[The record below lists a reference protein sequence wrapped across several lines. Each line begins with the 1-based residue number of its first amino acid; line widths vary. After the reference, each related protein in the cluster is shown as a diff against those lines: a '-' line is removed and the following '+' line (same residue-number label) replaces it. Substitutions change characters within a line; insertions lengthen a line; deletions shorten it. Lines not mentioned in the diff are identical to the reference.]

1 MYRRKVLNRRICK
14 ALLVLCVLGSVAYV
28 GPSTQ
33 ANAEAAAAKGPSSAD
48 EVKAF
53 ADAFFNRAE
62 IRSKLAGAAFVVV
75 SDNKVLLNKGYG
87 YANLESK
94 QPIDPD
100 KTLFRVA
107 SVTKVF
113 TATTVMQLAEQG
125 RIDLEGNVDKYLG
138 GLKIPNN
145 TDSPLKVKH
154 LLTHTTGFDFTDNL
168 KPNSTDLDNTT
179 SLGSFIQERLP
190 TIVRKP
196 GQAYRYDNYASDLQG
211 YLVQSVT
218 GQPFEQVVRE
228 RIFQPLHM
236 NNSYL
241 GLTSQLAQRLATG
254 YNSKNQPVKPYLDT
268 PTISPSG
275 GMISTST
282 DISKFMLAQLNK
294 GKLGEAAILKPET
307 VSEMQKVQVGIHP
320 EQPNMGYGFEMF
332 YHSLYNGQNVV
343 EKSGDERGYH
353 SYMWLLPDRKVG
365 GFIVTNS
372 DSIDVRTELFKEFM
386 DHYYPADQ
394 KSHPAFPVS
403 AKDLAKFE
411 GSYRYLRIPMQVF
424 DIKLEDEHL
433 SISTPVGVKKLKPVG
448 DLLFEDEDGR
458 MAAFKADEKGVI
470 SHLYYMIPDAW
481 SERVQ
486 DQPPYSD
493 VPVNHPYAGFINDLR
508 KLNAFP
514 VNTSSEFAP
523 EKTMTRG
530 EFSAE
535 LLGLVGI
542 QPTQSPV
549 QFKDTTGH
557 RYAAQ
562 IQTLVEYG
570 AVTGYAKDKFEPDR
584 PITREEA
591 AVLLWRI
598 SQQFVNTEVSAKLS
612 GITDSWAQPA
622 VEFVLGS
629 GLYGPEVK
637 PNQDGLVNYH
647 SRSPM
652 LRQEA
657 AALLTKAAGFIL
669 AEQANGKV

>member
-1 MYRRKVLNRRICK
+1 MYKGKSLNRKIRK
-14 ALLVLCVLGSVAYV
+14 ALLALCVLGSVAYV
-28 GPSTQ
+28 SPTTQVKAQDTKAIGPSV
-33 ANAEAAAAKGPSSAD
+33 AG
-48 EVKAF
+48 EVEAF
-53 ADAFFNRAE
+53 ADKFFNRAE
-62 IRSKLAGAAFVVV
+62 IRSKMAGAAFVVV

-87 YANLESK
+87 YASLENK
-94 QPIDPD
+94 QPVDPD
-100 KTLFRVA
+100 ETLFRVA

-113 TATTVMQLAEQG
+113 TATAVMQLAEQG
-125 RIDLEGNVDKYLG
+125 RIDLDGNVDKYLRDI
-138 GLKIPNN
+138 KIPNI

-168 KPNSTDLDNTT
+168 KPNSTNLDTVT
-179 SLGSFIQERLP
+179 SLESFIKEAAP
-190 TIVRKP
+190 TVIRTP
-196 GQAYRYDNYASDLQG
+196 GQAYRYDNFASDLQG

-228 RIFQPLHM
+228 RILQPLHM
-236 NNSYL
+236 NHSYL
-241 GLTSQLAQRLATG
+241 GMNSQLAQRLATG
-254 YNSKNQPVKPYLDT
+254 YDSKNQPIQPYTDT

-282 DISKFMLAQLNK
+282 DISKFMLAQLNG
-294 GKLGEAAILKPET
+294 GKLDDAAILRPET
-307 VSEMQKVQVGIHP
+307 VSEMQKVHVGIHR
-320 EQPNMGYGFEMF
+320 ELPNMGYGFEMF
-332 YHSLYNGQNVV
+332 YQSLYNGQNVV
-343 EKSGDERGYH
+343 GKSGDLSGYH

-394 KSHPAFPVS
+394 KPRAALPLS
-403 AKDLAKFE
+403 AKDLARFE

-424 DIKLEDEHL
+424 DVKLEEEHL
-433 SISTPVGVKKLKPVG
+433 SISTPIGVKKLKPVG

-458 MAAFKADEKGVI
+458 MAAFKADEKGII

-493 VPVNHPYAGFINDLR
+493 VPLNHPYAGYINDLR

-514 VNTSSEFAP
+514 VNTSAQFEP

-530 EFSAE
+530 EFSAD
-535 LLGLVGI
+535 LLGLIGI
-542 QPTQSPV
+542 RPTHSPV
-549 QFKDTTGH
+549 QFNDTVGH

-570 AVTGYAKDKFEPDR
+570 AATGYAKDKFEPDR

-591 AVLLWRI
+591 AVLIWKI
-598 SQQFVNTEVSAKLS
+598 SQQFVNTNESAKLS
-612 GITDSWAQPA
+612 GTTDLWAQPA
-622 VEFVLGS
+622 VEFVIGS
-629 GLYGPEVK
+629 GLYGPEVR
-637 PNQDGLVNYH
+637 PNQDGLVDYH
-647 SRSPM
+647 SRNPM

-657 AALLTKAAGFIL
+657 AALLTKAARFIL
-669 AEQANGKV
+669 GEQAKGKV

>member
-1 MYRRKVLNRRICK
+1 MYIGKSLNRRICK
-14 ALLVLCVLGSVAYV
+14 ALLTLCVLGSVAYV
-28 GPSTQ
+28 GPTTQ
-33 ANAEAAAAKGPSSAD
+33 ASAEAAAKGPSSAD
-48 EVKAF
+48 EVTAF

-75 SDNKVLLNKGYG
+75 SDNKVLLKKGYG
-87 YANLESK
+87 YANLESR
-94 QPIDPD
+94 QPIDPNE
-100 KTLFRVA
+100 TLFRVA

-125 RIDLEGNVDKYLG
+125 RVDLEGNVDKYLG
-138 GLKIPNN
+138 GIKIPNN

-168 KPNSTDLDNTT
+168 KPNSTNLDTVT
-179 SLGSFIQERLP
+179 SLESFVKERIP
-190 TIVRKP
+190 TVVRTP

-241 GLTSQLAQRLATG
+241 GLNSKLAQRLATG
-254 YNSKNQPVKPYLDT
+254 YNSKNQPNQPYTDT

-275 GMISTST
+275 GLISTST
-282 DISKFMLAQLNK
+282 DISKFMLAQLNG
-294 GKLGEAAILKPET
+294 GKLGDAAILRPET
-307 VSEMQKVQVGIHP
+307 VSEMQKVHVGIHP

-343 EKSGDERGYH
+343 EKSGDHSGYH

-365 GFIVTNS
+365 VFIVTNS

-394 KSHPAFPVS
+394 KSRAGLPLS
-403 AKDLAKFE
+403 AKELAKFE

-424 DIKLEDEHL
+424 DVKLEDEHL

-493 VPVNHPYAGFINDLR
+493 VPLNHPYAGYINDLR

-514 VNTSSEFAP
+514 VNTSSEFEP
-523 EKTMTRG
+523 EKPMTRG
-530 EFSAE
+530 EFSAD

-542 QPTQSPV
+542 QPTHSPV
-549 QFKDTTGH
+549 QFSDAVGH

-584 PITREEA
+584 PITKEEA

-598 SQQFVNTEVSAKLS
+598 SQQFVNTDVSAKLS
-612 GITDSWAQPA
+612 GITDLWAQPA
-622 VEFVLGS
+622 VEFVIGS
-629 GLYGPEVK
+629 GLYGPEVR

-657 AALLTKAAGFIL
+657 AALLTKAARFIL
-669 AEQANGKV
+669 AEQAKGKV